1 MVCLVSGYM
10 GRLLHRRRLLCFW
23 RFRAR
28 LWLSKFKPEI
38 FQPNFERFWVSRI
51 WLIVSRAVLVTRSG
65 LVSITVC
72 LVFGY
77 KSRPLIGAAFVFGGG
92 RAGFTYE
99 AAESKETL
107 AVRPITTLLRVACRG
122 VFRGRLRL
130 RRDSAARPFE
140 PDRIMPTKETAGAD
154 CAFF

>member
-1 MVCLVSGYM
+1 
-10 GRLLHRRRLLCFW
+10 
-23 RFRAR
+23 
-28 LWLSKFKPEI
+28 
-38 FQPNFERFWVSRI
+38 
-51 WLIVSRAVLVTRSG
+51 
-65 LVSITVC
+65 
-72 LVFGY
+72 VFGY
-77 KSRPLIGAAFVFGGG
+77 KSRPFIGAAFVFGGVG
-92 RAGFTYE
+92 PGIANE
-99 AAESKETL
+99 VSESKETL